1 MELPIS
7 DYVTDTK
14 SVLDQSIR
22 VLQAMVD
29 VAANGGWLQTA
40 LSTMHLLQMI
50 MQGLWWDEGEH
61 LGFKMLPH
69 VEGSTLT
76 ALRHQ
81 GISNLHQLLSFTA
94 DHIRGILKSIFVPS
108 QVAEFMQVWMRLP
121 RMELTWK
128 FSSST
133 KGEGSGSVLHIQLR
147 RQTLKR
153 SSNARAYVPHFPKV
167 CLCLS
172 SPSCQCLGYVITP
185 VSSWTAQV
193 FVLFQLSCSCVKN
206 LQSFQT
212 QFHSNQGTSSFQ
224 TNTLLSCLSRCGM
237 VKDGKPYQET
247 TWQLSHWAL
256 NDIYTHTC
264 HVLCNQPNSWF
275 CGFWWNRSRMKGG
288 G

>member
-1 MELPIS
+1 
-7 DYVTDTK
+7 
-14 SVLDQSIR
+14 
-22 VLQAMVD
+22 
-29 VAANGGWLQTA
+29 
-40 LSTMHLLQMI
+40 
-50 MQGLWWDEGEH
+50 
-61 LGFKMLPH
+61 MLPH

-108 QVAEFMQVWMRLP
+108 QVAEFMQVCVSKPLLHSWSVCMPAALILLGSLTVGHHSDICPHLHLHPCSASELLSSVPYQGSCLLWELQVWMRLP

-237 VKDGKPYQET
+237 VKDGKAIPRDYMTAES
-247 TWQLSHWAL
+247 LS
-256 NDIYTHTC
+256 
-264 HVLCNQPNSWF
+264 SE
-275 CGFWWNRSRMKGG
+275 
-288 G
+288 